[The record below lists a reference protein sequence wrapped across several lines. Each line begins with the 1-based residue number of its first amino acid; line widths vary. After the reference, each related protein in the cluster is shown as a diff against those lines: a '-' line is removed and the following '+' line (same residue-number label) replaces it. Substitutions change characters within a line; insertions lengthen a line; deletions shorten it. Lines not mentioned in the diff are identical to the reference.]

1 MITLDVKE
9 YCQECRAFSP
19 VAVKANM
26 IAENGTTEIETVVRC
41 ENAKKCAV
49 LVKYL
54 THQIQNDL
62 NDNAL

>member
-9 YCQECRAFSP
+9 YCQDCRAFNP

-26 IAENGTTEIETVVRC
+26 IAENGTTEIETIVRC

-54 THQIQNDL
+54 THQIQNGS
-62 NDNAL
+62 NEEA